1 MGENSSALGSIPST
15 ECLRSITSLVH
26 LPLPSATAGWL
37 RRKTASVICVSIF
50 YAGCGL
56 TRSSTAIERPDF
68 SPGDVGSI
76 PIGSVNLDGPLSL
89 GYRKSSLEDER
100 VQIPRH
106 QVTDDFPTRPLS
118 VVLFGMGR
126 CASVIELGSST
137 ATERLVKTRRCGF
150 ESRPETSRP
159 PLVHPSALFDGSQ
172 DWVIAHNDV
181 VAGSSPAFGTRRRG
195 SSVVEH
201 VNSQFTLYPSD

>member
-1 MGENSSALGSIPST
+1 MKTRALWVRFPS
-15 ECLRSITSLVH
+15 
-26 LPLPSATAGWL
+26 G
-37 RRKTASVICVSIF
+37 VS
-50 YAGCGL
+50 
-56 TRSSTAIERPDF
+56 T
-68 SPGDVGSI
+68 
-76 PIGSVNLDGPLSL
+76 LDGPLSL

-201 VNSQFTLYPSD
+201 VIPSSFFIRRIFLRAVDCGLSKLLVGGSIPPSRFGASSSTG